1 VLIKSYVG
9 LLAVLSYAYALP
21 GGPQFFVAESRE
33 PPMQVDLSPIIIIV
47 IAIVALGLLWR
58 VITGTIRLV
67 LSLVVV
73 AAVVYFLWTFLS

>member
-1 VLIKSYVG
+1 
-9 LLAVLSYAYALP
+9 
-21 GGPQFFVAESRE
+21 
-33 PPMQVDLSPIIIIV
+33 MQVDLSPIIIIV
-47 IAIVALGLLWR
+47 IAVVALGLLWR